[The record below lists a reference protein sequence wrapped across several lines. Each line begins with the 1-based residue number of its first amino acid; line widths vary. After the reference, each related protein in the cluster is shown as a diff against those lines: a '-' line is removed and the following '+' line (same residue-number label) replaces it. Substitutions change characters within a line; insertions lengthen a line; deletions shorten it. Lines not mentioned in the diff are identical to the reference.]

1 MLEFQELYFEDEPV
15 IVFDDT
21 WTMANIAV
29 ECDLAKSLSQARKQG
44 WAEKIPHGFSSREKK
59 KPFWILNK

>member
-1 MLEFQELYFEDEPV
+1 MLQFQELYFEDEPV

-44 WAEKIPHGFSSREKK
+44 WDEKIPNGFSERKKK